1 MQRTD
6 SLEKTLM
13 LGKTEGK
20 KRWQKRMRRLD
31 DITNSMDMSLSKL
44 LETVKDRES
53 WHAVV
58 HGVTKSWTWLSHW
71 TTTTRY
77 ILKNGIA
84 VGKIFENYVIDK
96 RLISNTCKKSIQI
109 NMKNKIKKWAEDLN
123 WPFSKDDIQLSN
135 CCSVTKSCPT
145 FVWLHEL

>member
-6 SLEKTLM
+6 SSEKTLM

-20 KRWQKRMRRLD
+20 KGGKRGWEGWMASP
-31 DITNSMDMSLSKL
+31 IQWTGVWANS
-44 LETVKDRES
+44 ETVKDRES

-84 VGKIFENYVIDK
+84 MGKIFENYVIDK
-96 RLISNTCKKSIQI
+96 RLISKTCKKSIQI
-109 NMKNKIKKWAEDLN
+109 NMKKKINKWAEDLN
-123 WPFSKDDIQLSN
+123 RPFSKDDIQLSN

-145 FVWLHEL
+145 FVCLHKL